1 MTSNTESKHGNYKP
15 DDISSSICLPQLHHK
30 TRIPII
36 PPRGRVQILWSQH
49 LLAWSRW
56 KQSGCSWRSDTL
68 LLSSIHVQVQVLH
81 SEDSSLFYQTILTF
95 SRIKDVLTSAV
106 SMGATVVRSHT
117 LGKYCQSRVLP
128 CIRDKMD
135 FMSIAL

>member
-1 MTSNTESKHGNYKP
+1 M
-15 DDISSSICLPQLHHK
+15 K
-30 TRIPII
+30 TIRMFQEVRHPSTLIHPC
-36 PPRGRVQILWSQH
+36 
-49 LLAWSRW
+49 
-56 KQSGCSWRSDTL
+56 SGVSL
-68 LLSSIHVQVQVLH
+68 NI
-81 SEDSSLFYQTILTF
+81 EDSSLLDQECFLTF